1 MNSYKLNS
9 IVGHTL
15 RSAVCKF
22 FNIPHI
28 DIYKKI
34 KDISSDGIITT
45 DDNKKYKVILK
56 EINNGAI

>member
-1 MNSYKLNS
+1 MNSYKLNGMA
-9 IVGHTL
+9 GHTF

-22 FNIPHI
+22 FSIPHT

-56 EINNGAI
+56 EISNGQ